1 MEDSNN
7 SKQISQVACAHLLA
21 NMLANMVVNAFADT
35 WGSISQ
41 QDVELTDDLLKM
53 EGIDTSD
60 ESALDKIY
68 EEIWDHMQHYLDDL
82 IFDLKEKT
90 TPEMAK
96 FVEKMVLPPGLTLG
110 S

>member
-7 SKQISQVACAHLLA
+7 SKQISQIACAHLLA
-21 NMLANMVVNAFADT
+21 NMLANAFADT

-41 QDVELTDDLLKM
+41 QDIELTDDLLKM

-60 ESALDKIY
+60 ERALDKID
-68 EEIWDHMQHYLDDL
+68 EQIWNHMQQYLDEV
-82 IFDLKEKT
+82 IIDLKEKT

-96 FVEKMVLPPGLTLG
+96 FVEKMVFSQGLPKG

>member
-7 SKQISQVACAHLLA
+7 SSQISRIACAHLLA
-21 NMLANMVVNAFADT
+21 NLLSNAFADT

-41 QDVELTDDLLKM
+41 QDIELTDDLLKM

-60 ESALDKIY
+60 ERALDKID
-68 EEIWDHMQHYLDDL
+68 EEIWNHMQQYLDEVIL
-82 IFDLKEKT
+82 DLKGKT

-96 FVEKMVLPPGLTLG
+96 FVNDMVFSKNLPQ
-110 S
+110 SS